1 MNAAEL
7 QVAVGSLRGIAEEM
21 GAALIQSALSPNIKE
36 RQDCS
41 TALFDADGNLV
52 IQAEHIPVHIG
63 AMPASVAAVRERD
76 PAPGDVWCLNDPFSG
91 GSHLPDITLVSP
103 IHVDGTPIGF
113 AASRAHHADVGG
125 MAPGSMPA
133 DSRDLQQEGLVIPPI
148 RLIKADRLDEDL
160 LTLISS
166 NSRMPAERIGD
177 LRAQMAV
184 HRLAQRRTEEL
195 CATRGLD
202 WVLLACREVHEY
214 AERRTRAAIKR
225 IPDGSYTAR
234 ETVETLEGELELQVS
249 VEVAGDEITIDFD
262 GSSEQYG
269 GNLNCP
275 LAVTKA
281 ACYFVVRVLTD
292 PDGPASG
299 GAHAPVHVTAPL
311 GTLLNPRPPCA
322 VVAGNVETSSRI
334 TDCVMRA
341 FAGAV
346 ETPAQGQGTMNN
358 ITLGNSNFTY
368 YETIGGGQG
377 ASATGPGPSGVHV
390 AMSNTLNTPVE
401 ALEAA
406 YPLRVERYA
415 MRRGSGG
422 RGRHRGG
429 EGVIRSIV
437 VLEPCDVSILSDR
450 RVNAPHGACGGAP
463 GATGRNTINS
473 RSVGAKVRAAL
484 KAGDVVTIVTP
495 GGGGFGLPRVTAA
508 SRNGQ

>member
-7 QVAVGSLRGIAEEM
+7 QIAVGSLRGITDEM
-21 GAALIQSALSPNIKE
+21 GAALVRSALSPNIKE
-36 RQDCS
+36 RRDCS
-41 TALFDADGNLV
+41 TALFDAAGALV
-52 IQAEHIPVHIG
+52 IQAEHVPVHLG
-63 AMPASVAAVRERD
+63 AMPASVAAVRERG
-76 PAPGDVWCLNDPFSG
+76 PVEGDVWCLNDPFAG

-103 IHVDGTPIGF
+103 MHVDGVHVGF

-125 MAPGSMPA
+125 MAPASMPA
-133 DSRDLQQEGLVIPPI
+133 DSRDLHQEGLIIPPI
-148 RLIKADRLDEDL
+148 RLFSAGRLDEDL

-177 LRAQMAV
+177 LRAQLAV

-195 CATRGLD
+195 CARHGLD
-202 WVLLACREVHEY
+202 WLQKAQRQVREY
-214 AERRTRAAIKR
+214 AERRARAAIER
-225 IPDGSYTAR
+225 MPDGRYSAR
-234 ETVETLEGELELQVS
+234 EIVETLDGELEIEAAVTI
-249 VEVAGDEITIDFD
+249 AGDEITIDFE
-262 GSSEQYG
+262 GTSAQHG

-299 GAHAPVHVTAPL
+299 GAMLPVHVRADE
-311 GTLLNPRPPCA
+311 GTLVNPRPPCA

-341 FAGAV
+341 FGEAV
-346 ETPAQGQGTMNN
+346 QTPAQGQGTMNS
-358 ITLGNSNFTY
+358 ITLGNGGFTY

-377 ASATGPGPSGVHV
+377 ASALGRGPSGVHV
-390 AMSNTLNTPVE
+390 AMSNTLNTPIE
-401 ALEAA
+401 ALELA

-422 RGRHRGG
+422 SGRHRGG
-429 EGVIRSIV
+429 EGVVRAIM

-450 RVNAPHGACGGAP
+450 RAHRPHGARGGGP
-463 GATGRNTINS
+463 GATGRNMINS
-473 RSVGAKVRAAL
+473 RRVGAKVRASLA
-484 KAGDVVTIVTP
+484 AGDVVTIVTP
-495 GGGGFGLPRVTAA
+495 GGGGFGQSPT
-508 SRNGQ
+508 QEPDPE